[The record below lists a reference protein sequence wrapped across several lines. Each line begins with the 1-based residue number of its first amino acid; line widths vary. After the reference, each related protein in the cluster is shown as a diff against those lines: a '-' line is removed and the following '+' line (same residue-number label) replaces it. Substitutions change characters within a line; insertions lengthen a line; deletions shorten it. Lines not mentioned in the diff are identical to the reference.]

1 MRAHGASDVD
11 GFGADDD
18 SLGDEASA
26 QCLGA
31 DQWDTVGT
39 SATHAYAL
47 RANPNRL
54 IRSCQL
60 CKNCGKEFTS
70 WELFLQHVKCNSED
84 EGEEEVN
91 GSCSLRSSSPP
102 SDADGEEDPAVAAA
116 WSKGKR
122 SRRVRAE
129 EPSTLVPPERC
140 TLGEEEDLAN
150 CLIMLSSSPTTS
162 RRLLLQRIIRCQQV
176 HLSRKVMENRHCNR
190 NKSLF
195 SHTHKSQLWHCLRQ

>member
-26 QCLGA
+26 RCLGA

-70 WELFLQHVKCNSED
+70 WELFLQHGKCNSED
-84 EGEEEVN
+84 EGEEEKVDGLGFGVHHLLLRRRQRGGSDS
-91 GSCSLRSSSPP
+91 GSCM
-102 SDADGEEDPAVAAA
+102 V
-116 WSKGKR
+116 KR
-122 SRRVRAE
+122 KA
-129 EPSTLVPPERC
+129 
-140 TLGEEEDLAN
+140 
-150 CLIMLSSSPTTS
+150 ITS
-162 RRLLLQRIIRCQQV
+162 RL
-176 HLSRKVMENRHCNR
+176 
-190 NKSLF
+190 
-195 SHTHKSQLWHCLRQ
+195 